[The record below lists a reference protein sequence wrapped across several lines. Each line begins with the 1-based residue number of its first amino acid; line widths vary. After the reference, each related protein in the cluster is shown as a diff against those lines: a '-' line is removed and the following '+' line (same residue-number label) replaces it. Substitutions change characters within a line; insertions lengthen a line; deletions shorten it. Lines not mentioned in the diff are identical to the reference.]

1 MSEAE
6 NTTKRKMTP
15 FPRTFYVANVMEIF
29 ERMAWYGFFALSSLY
44 MTSPLEQG
52 GLGFSSIQRG
62 ILQGIVPFLLYLFPV
77 ITGALADRYGYR
89 RTFLVAFSIL
99 TPAYFLLGQFHSFWG
114 FFGAFLLVAVGAATF
129 KPVVVGT
136 VGRVTNDSNRGMG
149 FGVFY
154 MIVNVGGFVG
164 PIFAGMLRVLDWNY
178 VFVLLAITIAI
189 NFIPTLFFYKEPT
202 DESQS
207 KTKRS
212 LKKVLLDAQEVLGN
226 GRFALTAVPIIV
238 LLMLAG
244 GEWLSWS
251 LTFTFSV
258 VWVIANLSAS
268 KLTRSIYLTLFTVI
282 LIATNVI
289 TASLGI
295 GLLIGWALL
304 IISDGWNWSVRI
316 AVPAAVVILLGYVGV
331 IGHASALAGA
341 ILWSIIALVWSKYFH
356 EDKSSGLVE
365 MKAKIGNWPFVLY
378 LLILSGFWASFN
390 QIFITLPEYI
400 RDFVN
405 TADLVKF
412 AGIFGHGFVSFLASV
427 NIEQLTG
434 EITRLVNEHGAI
446 NAAQYHDVL
455 LQIVHFKVRP
465 PEQEMIA
472 AFGQLAQ
479 NADPAMIQAVAQ
491 DWAEKYRQ
499 VNPEYIV
506 NIDAG
511 AIVLFQVLVSW
522 VIQRWKPFPVLVVG
536 TLVAGTGIALNSL
549 AVSGALTIFAVVVF
563 AFGEMIASPKS
574 QEYVARIAPR
584 KKTALFMGYYFVSIA
599 LGNLFGGILSGWGYQ
614 VLAKDQNKPG
624 LMWIIYGLVGLAT
637 ALALLIFN
645 KLVVPTLE
653 RNHAAS
659 KAAEEA

>member
-1 MSEAE
+1 MSEAA
-6 NTTKRKMTP
+6 NTPKQKMSP

-44 MTSPLEQG
+44 MTSPTEQG
-52 GLGFSSIQRG
+52 GLGFTSIQRG
-62 ILQGIVPFLLYLFPV
+62 ILQGIIPFLLYLFPV

-99 TPAYFLLGQFHSFWG
+99 TPAYFLLGQFHTFWG

-136 VGRVTNDSNRGMG
+136 VGRVTDDSNRGMA
-149 FGVFY
+149 FGIFY

-202 DESQS
+202 DESKS
-207 KTKRS
+207 ATRRS

-226 GRFALTAVPIIV
+226 GRFALTVIPVIF

-244 GEWLSWS
+244 GEW
-251 LTFTFSV
+251 
-258 VWVIANLSAS
+258 I
-268 KLTRSIYLTLFTVI
+268 
-282 LIATNVI
+282 
-289 TASLGI
+289 
-295 GLLIGWALL
+295 
-304 IISDGWNWSVRI
+304 GWNWALGLSVAWI
-316 AVPAAVVILLGYVGV
+316 AAN
-331 IGHASALAGA
+331 
-341 ILWSIIALVWSKYFH
+341 LVWNVFVKGG
-356 EDKSSGLVE
+356 DDAPWLTQ
-365 MKAKIGNWPFVLY
+365 KAKLGNWPFVLY

-405 TADLVKF
+405 TTDLVKF

-427 NIEQLTG
+427 NIHQLST
-434 EITRLVNEHGAI
+434 ELVRLVNEYGAP
-446 NAAQYHDVL
+446 AAGQGHEIL
-455 LQIVHFKVRP
+455 FHIVHFKVRP
-465 PEQEMIA
+465 PIEEITTTFQSLVPFVSAYSDSLNHVTNSLLSLHSAAGIDTTAFQSAFSEMVFRYGSIDSAQA
-472 AFGQLAQ
+472 APLVGELAKYSVSLSPGELSSSFQQLAPV
-479 NADPAMIQAVAQ
+479 AAPIKDVAVN
-491 DWAEKYRQ
+491 WTNLYRQ
-499 VNPEYIV
+499 VNPEYLV

-522 VIQRWKPFPVLVVG
+522 IIQRWKPFPVLVVG
-536 TLVAGTGIALNSL
+536 TIVAGTGIALNSI
-549 AVSGALTIFAVVVF
+549 AVAGALTIFAIVVF

-584 KKTALFMGYYFVSIA
+584 NKTALFMGYYFVSVA
-599 LGNLFGGILSGWGYQ
+599 LGNLFGGILSGWGYE
-614 VLAKDQNKPG
+614 VLAKEQNKPE
-624 LMWIIYGLVGLAT
+624 LMWIIYGLVGFAT
-637 ALALLIFN
+637 AVALLIFN

-659 KAAEEA
+659 RAREGA